1 MLHCNMDCMYFVYLL
16 MKFFYYL
23 EHPLSCILRPK
34 KLFHFEYFFVNVR
47 SGFFLLRGAF
57 VLPRREWTPNE
68 WRITRSFNYR
78 NQAERIV
85 HEIHYTLICMA
96 VDLSHQVY
104 ATNLKGRVEDILQND
119 VIKAHI
125 FIQLLLI
132 LFVWCHRIDCVRLF
146 NV

>member
-1 MLHCNMDCMYFVYLL
+1 
-16 MKFFYYL
+16 
-23 EHPLSCILRPK
+23 
-34 KLFHFEYFFVNVR
+34 
-47 SGFFLLRGAF
+47 
-57 VLPRREWTPNE
+57 
-68 WRITRSFNYR
+68 
-78 NQAERIV
+78 
-85 HEIHYTLICMA
+85 MA

-132 LFVWCHRIDCVRLF
+132 LFVRCHRIDCVRLF